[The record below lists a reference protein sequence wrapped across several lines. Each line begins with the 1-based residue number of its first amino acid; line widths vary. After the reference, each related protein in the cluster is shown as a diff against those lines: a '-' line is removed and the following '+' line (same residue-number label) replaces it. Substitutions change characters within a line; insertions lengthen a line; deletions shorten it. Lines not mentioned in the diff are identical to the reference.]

1 MNVGEVLSRLHHV
14 KQAGQGKW
22 MAFCPVHEADGNQHQ
37 ASLSI
42 SVGEAGRVLLH
53 CHAGCPTADVLRAL
67 GLQESDLFPA
77 HAQPD
82 QSSAK
87 PEITATYDYL
97 DASGSLLY
105 QVVRYEPKSFRQ
117 RRPDGNGGWLW
128 NINGVPRVLY
138 RLPELLAAD
147 PAQWVFV
154 VEGEKDVESLASI
167 GVTATCNPG
176 GAGKWGRL
184 SDDSAL
190 AGRRVCIIADKDAAG
205 RSHAADVARRLYGK
219 AAMVKVIELPGEGIK
234 DATDWAESRDAA
246 ADDTLVGELLDLAE
260 IAPIWTPP
268 AEEQAEAPAPKPRHS
283 PVSPRRLRE
292 AFPHLREPVIDG
304 LLRRGE
310 LMNVIAPPKAG
321 KSWFVLDLALSVA
334 TGRPW
339 LEFDT
344 TPGRVLVL
352 DNELHPPTL
361 SHRLDKVADA
371 REIPRE
377 DYDDCD
383 RVFLDTCRGKGLD
396 LFALRDYFAGV
407 PADFYTLVIIDA
419 FYRFLPTGIDENS
432 NADLTA
438 LYNELDTLADRL
450 HCCLVLVHHSTKGSQ
465 SQKSIVDVGAGAGA
479 MSRAT
484 DTHLILRAHEEENV
498 VVLEA
503 AVRSFPPVNPVCLR
517 WTFPVWQVEPELDPA
532 KLSEGRR
539 KKPDKPADEAK
550 AKGAPITP
558 EKFVEAFLSTE
569 PKAKDLIILDA
580 ANAGV
585 AERKA
590 RMLLAAVESKGLA
603 YPWEYGSDRRRKLS
617 YATRPQPRLV
627 PDIEPEKENINTHTP
642 PVPPESA

>member
-1 MNVGEVLSRLHHV
+1 
-14 KQAGQGKW
+14 
-22 MAFCPVHEADGNQHQ
+22 
-37 ASLSI
+37 
-42 SVGEAGRVLLH
+42 
-53 CHAGCPTADVLRAL
+53 
-67 GLQESDLFPA
+67 
-77 HAQPD
+77 
-82 QSSAK
+82 
-87 PEITATYDYL
+87 
-97 DASGSLLY
+97 
-105 QVVRYEPKSFRQ
+105 
-117 RRPDGNGGWLW
+117 
-128 NINGVPRVLY
+128 
-138 RLPELLAAD
+138 
-147 PAQWVFV
+147 
-154 VEGEKDVESLASI
+154 
-167 GVTATCNPG
+167 
-176 GAGKWGRL
+176 
-184 SDDSAL
+184 
-190 AGRRVCIIADKDAAG
+190 
-205 RSHAADVARRLYGK
+205 
-219 AAMVKVIELPGEGIK
+219 
-234 DATDWAESRDAA
+234 
-246 ADDTLVGELLDLAE
+246 
-260 IAPIWTPP
+260 
-268 AEEQAEAPAPKPRHS
+268 
-283 PVSPRRLRE
+283 
-292 AFPHLREPVIDG
+292 
-304 LLRRGE
+304 
-310 LMNVIAPPKAG
+310 MNVIAPPKAG

-550 AKGAPITP
+550 PERASITP
-558 EKFVEAFLSTE
+558 EKFVEAFVTAK
-569 PKAKDLIILDA
+569 PRTKAEIIIAADA
-580 ANAGV
+580 AHV
-585 AERKA
+585 PERKA
-590 RMLLAAVESKGLA
+590 QMMFTAAGAQGLI
-603 YPWEYGSDRRRKLS
+603 YPWTDPNDRRKLS
-617 YATRPQPRLV
+617 FATQPQPVLA
-627 PDIEPEKENINTHTP
+627 PEAKR
-642 PVPPESA
+642 